1 MGKSHSQPW
10 LIFLGGNI
18 YGKYGH
24 VICKLLYFYFV
35 LLFLLLSYK
44 KAFNAFFQIQCNFF
58 LFFMTFN
65 VSHFRKSKFALQEM
79 CTYIG
84 KLLLLKQEYF
94 EEDNANF
101 ASW

>member
-1 MGKSHSQPW
+1 
-10 LIFLGGNI
+10 
-18 YGKYGH
+18 
-24 VICKLLYFYFV
+24 
-35 LLFLLLSYK
+35 
-44 KAFNAFFQIQCNFF
+44 
-58 LFFMTFN
+58 MTLN
-65 VSHFRKSKFALQEM
+65 VSHFRKSKFSLQEM

>member
-1 MGKSHSQPW
+1 MPS
-10 LIFLGGNI
+10 F
-18 YGKYGH
+18 KYS
-24 VICKLLYFYFV
+24 VI
-35 LLFLLLSYK
+35 
-44 KAFNAFFQIQCNFF
+44 F

-65 VSHFRKSKFALQEM
+65 VSHLRKSKFSLQEM
-79 CTYIG
+79 YTYIG